1 MWDLLDM
8 VRGPGSGFPPRDISP
23 LFTFA
28 LTGSEI
34 GTARCVNGSAWCN
47 ARSLFASGA
56 RCRMRTDLFGRLFC
70 CILFT
75 TLD

>member
-8 VRGPGSGFPPRDISP
+8 VWGPGSGFQPRDISA

-34 GTARCVNGSAWCN
+34 GTARCVNGSTWCN

-56 RCRMRTDLFGRLFC
+56 RCRLTISLFGRRFRC
-70 CILFT
+70 VLFT
-75 TLD
+75 R